1 MKYKVC
7 LLNYRGHESGK
18 NGRYA
23 GKLCQ
28 KNLANWRSVLKERI
42 GRDKCTVLLFGRK
55 KEQHKHRVQA
65 LGRTMLFSSSWNL
78 ESQGSG
84 HSLSDLC
91 HCGKDSQNN
100 RRIQNENCEAS
111 EVAVCSSLIAV
122 LWTFLGTALK
132 KRMNQLQTFKRATGI
147 EIWKTSPTKTE
158 NNGVF
163 IPKKWSIMRPTT
175 KRLK

>member
-100 RRIQNENCEAS
+100 RCIQNENCEAS
-111 EVAVCSSLIAV
+111 EVSNCCTLDISGHCFKKKNESIADIQKSNRNWD
-122 LWTFLGTALK
+122 LENITYK
-132 KRMNQLQTFKRATGI
+132 N
-147 EIWKTSPTKTE
+147 WK
-158 NNGVF
+158 
-163 IPKKWSIMRPTT
+163 
-175 KRLK
+175 